1 MNRKY
6 AVRVTLEGNALF
18 DSERDANRAADAWLD
33 RLAERDNAGSWEEC
47 DWEIVEV
54 DRND

>member
-18 DSERDANRAADAWLD
+18 DSERDANRAADVWLD